1 MLYPFL
7 GYGQRTNP
15 IFHFKMKE
23 VVSKSDAVGSRR
35 PKAREV
41 TTFQS
46 RKSTVLEIF
55 PRRQRCKRGFKLD
68 KFAPMASGIIKTW
81 VTIPIVIGPGSC

>member
-7 GYGQRTNP
+7 GTDKGP
-15 IFHFKMKE
+15 IQSLIKE
-23 VVSKSDAVGSRR
+23 VVSLSDAVGSRR

-46 RKSTVLEIF
+46 STVLEIL
-55 PRRQRCKRGFKLD
+55 PRRPRCKR
-68 KFAPMASGIIKTW
+68 T
-81 VTIPIVIGPGSC
+81 